1 MSDREGVIKYRLE
14 HQLADLPVDF
24 GFAELNAWR
33 SIMHRLGLIGRV
45 PDRYDGLGFGNIS
58 RRLVPGRDEFII
70 SGTQTGHLPRLEA
83 WQFVWVVEAVPEQN
97 RLCSRGACQPSSEA
111 LTHAGVYRECPV
123 AQAVIHVHSP
133 EIWRQT
139 AALALPHTGA
149 DIPYGTPRMAE
160 AVADLF
166 AKGDLQALP
175 LFTML
180 GHLDGVVA
188 FGTSLADAACQLLC
202 QLSRAIA
209 IEQCPPA
216 R

>member
-14 HQLADLPVDF
+14 HQAAELPADF

-33 SIMHRLGLIGRV
+33 TVLHRLGLIGRFA
-45 PDRYDGLGFGNIS
+45 DRYDGLGFGNIS

-70 SGTQTGHLPRLEA
+70 SGTQTGHLPRLEPR
-83 WQFVWVVEAVPEQN
+83 QFVWVVEAAPEQN

-111 LTHAGVYRECPV
+111 LTHAGVYRECAEV
-123 AQAVIHVHSP
+123 HAVIHVHSP

-149 DIPYGTPRMAE
+149 DIPYGTPQMAA
-160 AVADLF
+160 AVQALLADRQ
-166 AKGDLQALP
+166 LQSLP

-188 FGTSLADAACQLLC
+188 FGPSLADAAGVLIR

-209 IEQCPPA
+209 VEQTQPA